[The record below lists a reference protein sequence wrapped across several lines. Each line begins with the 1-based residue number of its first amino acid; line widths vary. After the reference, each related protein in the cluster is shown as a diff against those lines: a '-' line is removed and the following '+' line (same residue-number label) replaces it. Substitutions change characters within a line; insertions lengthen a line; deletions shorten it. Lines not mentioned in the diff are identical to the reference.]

1 MSSLTYAPD
10 NTLIAISGMRYV
22 FLPPYSPDYNPIEL
36 AFSSM
41 KAWFRRN
48 NDEVAMVWNDRV
60 QAELLLIRMAY
71 TATAE
76 KAQGWFR
83 KCNYEVD

>member
-1 MSSLTYAPD
+1 
-10 NTLIAISGMRYV
+10 MRYA

-48 NDEVAMVWNDRV
+48 TETVAAVWDRDLEAR
-60 QAELLLIRMAY
+60 QLCIRMAF

-76 KAQGWFR
+76 KAEGWFR
-83 KCNYEVD
+83 KCNYPVD

>member
-1 MSSLTYAPD
+1 
-10 NTLIAISGMRYV
+10 MRYV

-41 KAWFRRN
+41 KFWFRRN
-48 NDEVAMVWNDRV
+48 HDEVVDCWGDERRARH
-60 QAELLLIRMAY
+60 LLIQMAY

-76 KAQGWFR
+76 KAAGWFR
-83 KCNYEVD
+83 KCRYPVD